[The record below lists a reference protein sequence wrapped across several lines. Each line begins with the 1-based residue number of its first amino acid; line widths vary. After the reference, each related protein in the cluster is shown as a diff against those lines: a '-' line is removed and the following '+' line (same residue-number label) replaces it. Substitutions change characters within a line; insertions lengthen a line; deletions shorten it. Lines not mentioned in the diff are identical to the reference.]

1 MSFQSAPKLVTL
13 NDLELLYN
21 SSKPQQFVLNSFRG
35 TECFAIIETVAALWP
50 SNQSRRN
57 SN

>member
-35 TECFAIIETVAALWP
+35 TECFAIIHSEP
-50 SNQSRRN
+50 
-57 SN
+57 